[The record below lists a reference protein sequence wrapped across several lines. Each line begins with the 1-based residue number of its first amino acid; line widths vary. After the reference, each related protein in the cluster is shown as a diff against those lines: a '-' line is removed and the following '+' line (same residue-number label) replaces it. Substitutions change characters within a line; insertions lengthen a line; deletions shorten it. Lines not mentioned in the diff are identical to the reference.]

1 LSHEIMDIKEVF
13 IFLNLHSCSALHGM
27 KLSGPL
33 AMDNGLEY
41 VSITFDFK
49 FKHFYVIS
57 QPILVMHSNS
67 HTFRQMPPCHE
78 TSETSI
84 ELHHISPMIHL

>member
-1 LSHEIMDIKEVF
+1 MSFPSRKSEFLSHEIMDIKEVF

-41 VSITFDFK
+41 VSVTFDFK

-57 QPILVMHSNS
+57 QPILVMHSN
-67 HTFRQMPPCHE
+67 
-78 TSETSI
+78 
-84 ELHHISPMIHL
+84 

>member
-1 LSHEIMDIKEVF
+1 VF

-41 VSITFDFK
+41 VSVTFDFK

-57 QPILVMHSNS
+57 QPILVMHSN
-67 HTFRQMPPCHE
+67 
-78 TSETSI
+78 
-84 ELHHISPMIHL
+84 